1 MEREIMNE
9 SEYSVEEA
17 ADFLGANQETV
28 RRHIRTGKL
37 KSHMGTG
44 KFWREYR
51 IYQTD
56 LVEFQAWYNQQPSV
70 KTRGEE

>member
-1 MEREIMNE
+1 MERDNMNLKE
-9 SEYSVEEA
+9 LTVEEA
-17 ADFLGANQETV
+17 AEILGANPETV

-51 IYQTD
+51 IYETD
-56 LVEFQAWYNQQPSV
+56 LDEFQAWYVQQPSV